1 MIRTTILAATVALAL
16 ASAPAMAQDMSSFT
30 AGPVFTEYGK
40 VAPIDSDLP
49 VTPETQL
56 KVMFDARDGAKP
68 GEVVRTFDSVARF
81 INMNVAAGV
90 PEKNIHV
97 VIVAHGQAG
106 WFLTNATAFARHD
119 PANANASAPLVEQL
133 LAHGVTIYLC
143 GQSAVAH
150 GITKDDLIPGV
161 KFSLSAMNAFAQLA
175 PQGYVIIP

>member
-1 MIRTTILAATVALAL
+1 MIRTITLAASVALTL
-16 ASAPAMAQDMSSFT
+16 AGAPVMAQDMASFT

-40 VAPIDSDLP
+40 VAKVDSDLP
-49 VTPETQL
+49 VTPDTQL
-56 KVMFDARDGAKP
+56 KVMFDVKEGARP

-81 INMNVAAGV
+81 INMNVAEGV

-97 VIVAHGQAG
+97 VIVVHGQAS
-106 WFLTNATAFARHD
+106 WFLAGAEAFARHD
-119 PANANASAPLVEQL
+119 PDNANASAPLVAQL

-150 GITKDDLIPGV
+150 GITKQDLIPGV
-161 KFSLSAMNAFAQLA
+161 KLSLSAMNAFAQLA